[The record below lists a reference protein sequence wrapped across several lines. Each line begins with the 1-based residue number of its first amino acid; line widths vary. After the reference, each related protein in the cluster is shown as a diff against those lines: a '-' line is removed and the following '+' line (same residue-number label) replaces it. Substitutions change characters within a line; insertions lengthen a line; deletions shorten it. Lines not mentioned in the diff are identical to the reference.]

1 MPPPSPPGLYNL
13 SNPELAGQQLRPRG
27 LRLPAG
33 PRAAAAAP
41 FRGPPPLLRSPR
53 VGGARA
59 RPRLPR
65 PRAPPRKARGG
76 WLSARSR
83 TAAAVVSAITAPSEV
98 GEGGSDGAA
107 AISTSVQLPPPSR
120 HGSRRPPWLLPHA
133 PTPPDASW
141 NEALSHS
148 SLHIR
153 VMSPEA
159 DSAPCPEGPWK
170 WLAHVPGFRPACSF
184 RWTCLATW
192 PGPSPTFSPGIRRHP
207 HPMPAAHLG
216 NTTPT

>member
-76 WLSARSR
+76 WLSARSP
-83 TAAAVVSAITAPSEV
+83 TAAAVSGITAPS
-98 GEGGSDGAA
+98 GGVRMGP
-107 AISTSVQLPPPSR
+107 LPSR
-120 HGSRRPPWLLPHA
+120 LQCIFPYPHLGHGSRRPPWLLSHA

-184 RWTCLATW
+184 RWTCSATW
-192 PGPSPTFSPGIRRHP
+192 PGPSPSFSPGIRRHP
-207 HPMPAAHLG
+207 HLMPAAHLG